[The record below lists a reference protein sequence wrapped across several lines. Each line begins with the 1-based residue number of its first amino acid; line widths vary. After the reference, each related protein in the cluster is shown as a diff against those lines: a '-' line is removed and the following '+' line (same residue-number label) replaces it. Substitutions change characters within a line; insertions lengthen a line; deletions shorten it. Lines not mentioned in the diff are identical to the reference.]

1 MIAAVATQQAAST
14 ASAERAVASR
24 ARTKRDWDGAPPIV
38 VMHCKAKGRRLLFF
52 ELQLARVCNVQLYGD
67 DAKVA
72 RQRAN
77 VFVIGTSHRARA
89 PSTGISAVF
98 AVAPTVPAAGLG
110 RQLIKARLVRP
121 ERIALCM

>member
-1 MIAAVATQQAAST
+1 M
-14 ASAERAVASR
+14 
-24 ARTKRDWDGAPPIV
+24 
-38 VMHCKAKGRRLLFF
+38 LFF
-52 ELQLARVCNVQLYGD
+52 ELQLARMCNAQLYGD

-89 PSTGISAVF
+89 LLTGISAVS

-121 ERIALCM
+121 ERIVLCM